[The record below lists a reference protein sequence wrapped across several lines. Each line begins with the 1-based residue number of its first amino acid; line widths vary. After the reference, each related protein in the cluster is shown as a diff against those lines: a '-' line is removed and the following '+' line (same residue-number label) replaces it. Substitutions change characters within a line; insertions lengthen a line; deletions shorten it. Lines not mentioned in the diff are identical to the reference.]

1 VATKLATINWRQQ
14 KLQPSSGGDKKSSRN
29 SIKSCNNQP
38 SALKKATVTEAKWQ
52 QAIGSKKSKGTVTK
66 KQ

>member
-1 VATKLATINWRQQ
+1 LATINWWQQ